1 VRFADSMLAVL
12 FLAPKFAFLMLGGL
26 VVAAAVPLAIGWAR
40 LLPEDR
46 PPFEIENPRRK
57 SPTPAVSI
65 YGNQSEE
72 RRLDIGA
79 IVLLVLLTVAFA
91 VQFPGVPRMDALNS
105 LPDHLPKAE
114 EWFELALPCLL
125 LVVCVAA
132 ILYGALRRSV
142 LRVQLIVAGSVV
154 LLLWVVAP
162 WLYEVLTKIWP

>member
-1 VRFADSMLAVL
+1 MLAAAVL
-12 FLAPKFAFLMLGGL
+12 SPQIAFFLLAGL
-26 VVAAAVPLAIGWAR
+26 VIGAAVPLAMGWAR
-40 LLPEDR
+40 LLPEER
-46 PPFEIENPRRK
+46 PPFEIENPRRQ
-57 SPTPAVSI
+57 SPLPMVSI
-65 YGNQSEE
+65 YGSEPE
-72 RRLDIGA
+72 PRKFEVVA
-79 IVLLVLLTVAFA
+79 IILLVLLTVAFA

-162 WLYEVLTKIWP
+162 WLYEVLTKI